1 MNSSRYWCF
10 TLLVLVVL
18 TGCGGSAPTLTLR
31 HNVKRPALLRLDSIE
46 AIIVGNVQNE
56 NKSFPYLT
64 RLRSKI
70 RENFSHHTAYPI
82 LEADNDKLH
91 NVITIMTNVEGMTY
105 TERYDTTYVAESLV
119 PGTVSPPKITK
130 KEEKTITVH
139 CRLLHPQKQGIL
151 AVKTFTK
158 NIVKHYADTRKWEQL
173 EEEATDDIAKTI
185 VGWIAPHEETLEF
198 SLLEDNSAAYLTAS
212 NTQVLEKK
220 YGQALEI
227 LQKTTDT
234 VQFNTAYHK
243 AWYNMGCLYV
253 IMNNYPQAQKAFER
267 ASNLMI
273 NEQLYADKLT
283 LITQLLKEQQTP
295 KQ

>member
-1 MNSSRYWCF
+1 MA
-10 TLLVLVVL
+10 VL
-18 TGCGGSAPTLTLR
+18 TGCGGAAPTLTLR
-31 HNVKRPALLRLDSIE
+31 HSVQRPAVLRLDSIG
-46 AIIVGNVQNE
+46 AIIIGNVQNE
-56 NKSFPYLT
+56 NKTFPYLT

-70 RENFSHHTAYPI
+70 QENFVQHTIYPI
-82 LEADNDKLH
+82 VENDNGKQ
-91 NVITIMTNVEGMTY
+91 NKVITIMTNVEGMTY
-105 TERYDTTYVAESLV
+105 RERYDTAYVVESLV
-119 PGTVSPPKITK
+119 PGIDSSPKITK

-139 CRLLHPQKQGIL
+139 CRLLDPKKQGIL

-158 NIVKHYADTRKWEQL
+158 QLMKHPTDMRKWEQI

-234 VQFNTAYHK
+234 AQFNTDYHK

-253 IMNNYPQAQKAFER
+253 FMNNYPQAQKAFER

-273 NEQLYADKLT
+273 NEQLYADKLS
-283 LITQLLKEQQTP
+283 LITQLLKEQQTS